1 MEYFKDFAKFEF
13 EFKGSKK
20 YLQYMYYQKE
30 GFEIIYR

>member
-1 MEYFKDFAKFEF
+1 MEYFKDFAKLEF

-20 YLQYMYYQKE
+20 YLQYYQKE